1 MPQMTIE
8 ALSSNSQ
15 RRTVKRKPKTV
26 KAGRVRKIIKPIHPS
41 LPEKAEIEVHDADHL
56 YREIR
61 IDNVLEDE
69 QGYKVK
75 LKEHADVHVVIEAD
89 PKAIEPESDHHS

>member
-1 MPQMTIE
+1 MT
-8 ALSSNSQ
+8 
-15 RRTVKRKPKTV
+15 KRPKAIKP
-26 KAGRVRKIIKPIHPS
+26 GRVRKIIKPIHPS
-41 LPEKAEIEVHDADHL
+41 FPEKAEIDGDHL

-75 LKEHADVHVVIEAD
+75 LKEHADVDVVIEAD
-89 PKAIEPESDHHS
+89 PKATEPGQK

>member
-1 MPQMTIE
+1 MKRK
-8 ALSSNSQ
+8 S
-15 RRTVKRKPKTV
+15 RTVKP
-26 KAGRVRKIIKPIHPS
+26 GRVRKIIKPIHPS

-75 LKEHADVHVVIEAD
+75 LKEHADVDVVIEAD
-89 PKAIEPESDHHS
+89 PKATTPAKEEESKAKAAES

>member
-1 MPQMTIE
+1 MKRK
-8 ALSSNSQ
+8 S
-15 RRTVKRKPKTV
+15 RTVKP
-26 KAGRVRKIIKPIHPS
+26 GRVRKIIKPIHPS

-75 LKEHADVHVVIEAD
+75 LKEHADVDVVIEAE
-89 PKAIEPESDHHS
+89 PKATETKQR